1 MRHLRWREEILLD
14 LDLAIDR
21 CARGRTPLVIYG
33 ALLTSFLKPLLV
45 LSLAIVVISFQLLAL
60 LNPAHFVLLVNA
72 LRQLSNRA
80 MQTIQGLK
88 SE

>member
-1 MRHLRWREEILLD
+1 VRHLRWREEILLD

-21 CARGRTPLVIYG
+21 CARGRTPLVIDG

>member
-1 MRHLRWREEILLD
+1 VRHLRWREEILLD